1 MARDYDIVSNR
12 RRVEAVDLQP
22 YGNTISV
29 ETISD
34 NPFEDAQDVEV
45 FTQTNDGFGGPAP
58 ASMRSKRIITRPE
71 HVSPMW
77 AGRVAAMKMRAPAHK
92 AHAGFAPGMNGL
104 GLGETPGG
112 PITMAPSDQ
121 PSTLNQI
128 LAVAP
133 AAINATGQ
141 AVNTAQQ
148 TQLAKANTALTDAQA
163 RKAAADAANAAL
175 LKSSMDS
182 KGGKSNNTMLY
193 VLGGAAILGAL
204 FFFMKRK

>member
-1 MARDYDIVSNR
+1 MRDYDIVSNR

-29 ETISD
+29 ETVSD

-112 PITMAPSDQ
+112 PITMAPVQQQQ
-121 PSTLNQI
+121 PSTTDEALKALTAGIQAGGAAAQSA
-128 LAVAP
+128 LAVR
-133 AAINATGQ
+133 Q
-141 AVNTAQQ
+141 
-148 TQLAKANTALTDAQA
+148 AKANTDLTNAQTRLA
-163 RKAAADAANAAL
+163 AANAATP
-175 LKSSMDS
+175 MPGAMVP
-182 KGGKSNNTMLY
+182 KGKDNTMFY
-193 VLGGAAILGAL
+193 VLGGAAVLGAL

>member
-1 MARDYDIVSNR
+1 MRDYDIVSNR

-112 PITMAPSDQ
+112 PITMAPAQ
-121 PSTLNQI
+121 PQPAPWYSQLLSAT
-128 LAVAP
+128 P
-133 AAINATGQ
+133 AAITAAGG
-141 AVNTAQQ
+141 AVQTAQQ

-163 RKAAADAANAAL
+163 RKAAADAASAAL
-175 LKSSMDS
+175 MSQGSPKT
-182 KGGKSNNTMLY
+182 GGKSNTMLY
-193 VLGGAAILGAL
+193 VLGGAAVLGAL